1 MEELQVINHNNIDV
15 IDSREVAEMI
25 GKEHRNLIRDI
36 RGYVEIIENS
46 TELKIEPSD
55 FFFESNYKDST
66 GRTLPCYLLTRK
78 GCDMVANKMTGEKGV
93 LFTAAYVT
101 AFEEMQKR
109 LKMSPSPAEQLLAQA
124 QLTLEEK
131 ILAVQQA
138 QAKLANAQN
147 ERTVRQF
154 NARTGQ
160 WEWVADQK
168 EVDSAQEALDEA
180 KKDLEDFKANM
191 AYEAALAE
199 LEAQKKT
206 INERY
211 DDLETAYKDFLKSIK
226 EKTRGIG
233 EILQDI
239 WKNATPELRQI
250 IQENAELFRQFGI
263 DVSQLSDAVN
273 DTAHKIVR
281 VGAGGKAPSGL
292 SVGDRVVT
300 GGGTYEITGV
310 NPDGSYTSKLVDAN
324 QTIWN
329 YGGQYDTVSG
339 NNSGNTTGGG
349 QKYTGTVWAKRNDG
363 NGVDYK
369 ISSARGLDF
378 LNNEPAGATMTGSD
392 GSYWVK
398 NADGTTS
405 ITNKYGVGFTV
416 YDKGGILRGMGGIKA
431 TMQDEGI
438 TPPDVTTLL
447 RKRLL
452 KPIEDKTFS
461 QNMDQIRWMMASN
474 GMSANEV
481 HNASYDSHNI
491 GTMIA
496 KQINCTINGMKVS
509 PQEAHVLTLEKLAN
523 IAHNLG
529 NFS

>member
-1 MEELQVINHNNIDV
+1 MRQIQQALH
-15 IDSREVAEMI
+15 
-25 GKEHRNLIRDI
+25 
-36 RGYVEIIENS
+36 
-46 TELKIEPSD
+46 
-55 FFFESNYKDST
+55 
-66 GRTLPCYLLTRK
+66 
-78 GCDMVANKMTGEKGV
+78 
-93 LFTAAYVT
+93 
-101 AFEEMQKR
+101 
-109 LKMSPSPAEQLLAQA
+109 AQA
-124 QLTLEEK
+124 QYLRSIGGSQADINALSAEWWEWQEKINGTLKNTDNLLNELQGVMSDKLSDLSDQRQNELDAIDAQIDALKQQKDTRDEQLDLEEK

-147 ERTVRQF
+147 ERTVRQY

-180 KKDLEDFKANM
+180 KKDLEDFKTNM

-199 LEAQKKT
+199 LEAKKDA
-206 INERY
+206 INAQY
-211 DDLETAYKDFLKSIK
+211 DALEKNYNNFLKSLK

-329 YGGQYDTVSG
+329 YDGQYDTVSG

-416 YDKGGILRGMGGIKA
+416 YDKGGILHGMGGIKA

-438 TPPDVTTLL
+438 TPPDVTALL

-452 KPIEDKTFS
+452 KPIEDKTFG

-474 GMSANEV
+474 GTSANEV

-509 PQEAHVLTLEKLAN
+509 PQEAHALTLEKLAN